1 MEGSP
6 QSTYDHAEFGQ
17 SKRPRLDGGAGMTE
31 EELAA
36 LPWGPR
42 AGSLHVGDQPTYNP
56 EEPTDYNDL
65 GVERVHAANQPQE
78 QQQKQTLLSKKRM
91 TPLEKKIEGGSV
103 PKLALSSDPDGSAI
117 RLLSTLNKFGH
128 VYRFLLE
135 VTQFL
140 LKKTWWRG

>member
-1 MEGSP
+1 
-6 QSTYDHAEFGQ
+6 
-17 SKRPRLDGGAGMTE
+17 MTE

-56 EEPTDYNDL
+56 EEPTDYNEL
-65 GVERVHAANQPQE
+65 GVERVHAANQPPGAAAE
-78 QQQKQTLLSKKRM
+78 ANGLRLSKNRM
-91 TPLEKKIEGGSV
+91 TPLKKKIEGGSV

-117 RLLSTLNKFGH
+117 RLLSTLNKLGH

>member
-6 QSTYDHAEFGQ
+6 QSTYDHAESGH
-17 SKRPRLDGGAGMTE
+17 SKRPRFDGGAGMTE

-65 GVERVHAANQPQE
+65 RVERVHAANQPPGAAAAE
-78 QQQKQTLLSKKRM
+78 AAATASR
-91 TPLEKKIEGGSV
+91 S
-103 PKLALSSDPDGSAI
+103 PKSG
-117 RLLSTLNKFGH
+117 
-128 VYRFLLE
+128 
-135 VTQFL
+135 
-140 LKKTWWRG
+140 